1 MKCIKGIWLRCGLLP
16 YYLRGQQ
23 LALALL
29 LGISRAPPPSSR
41 RRSPKRAI
49 SVTRRRWK
57 NCWPASQSAASCRF
71 PTGVY
76 RCTVSKL
83 DAAPYTENQL
93 LDLIGMTQG
102 TVNGTALL
110 HRCPACKR
118 QLPRPQRLLNLQ
130 SPPRNDPGR
139 ALLLSYVLR

>member
-29 LGISRAPPPSSR
+29 LRDKPRTATQLAAALTERGYPSDPQTLEKSPARLAKRGIV
-41 RRSPKRAI
+41 
-49 SVTRRRWK
+49 SV
-57 NCWPASQSAASCRF
+57 SD
-71 PTGVY
+71 GVY

-93 LDLIGMTQG
+93 LDLVGMTQS
-102 TVNGTALL
+102 TVNGTAFYTAAP
-110 HRCPACKR
+110 PASVSSR
-118 QLPRPQRLLNLQ
+118 GP
-130 SPPRNDPGR
+130 SG
-139 ALLLSYVLR
+139 S

>member
-29 LGISRAPPPSSR
+29 LRDKPRTTAQLATALTERGYPSDPQTLKKSLARLAKRGIV
-41 RRSPKRAI
+41 
-49 SVTRRRWK
+49 SV
-57 NCWPASQSAASCRF
+57 SD
-71 PTGVY
+71 GVY

-102 TVNGTALL
+102 TVNGTAFYTAAP
-110 HRCPACKR
+110 PASVSSR
-118 QLPRPQRLLNLQ
+118 GP
-130 SPPRNDPGR
+130 SG
-139 ALLLSYVLR
+139 S

>member
-29 LGISRAPPPSSR
+29 LRDKPRTAAQLAAALTEKGYPSDPQTLEKSLARLAKRGIV
-41 RRSPKRAI
+41 
-49 SVTRRRWK
+49 SV
-57 NCWPASQSAASCRF
+57 SD
-71 PTGVY
+71 GVY

-102 TVNGTALL
+102 TVNGTAFYTAVP
-110 HRCPACKR
+110 PASVSSR
-118 QLPRPQRLLNLQ
+118 GP
-130 SPPRNDPGR
+130 SG
-139 ALLLSYVLR
+139 S

>member
-29 LGISRAPPPSSR
+29 LRDKPRTAARLAAALTARGYPSDPQTLEKSLARLAKRGIV
-41 RRSPKRAI
+41 
-49 SVTRRRWK
+49 SV
-57 NCWPASQSAASCRF
+57 SD
-71 PTGVY
+71 GVY

-93 LDLIGMTQG
+93 LDLVGMTQS
-102 TVNGTALL
+102 TVNGTAFYTAAP
-110 HRCPACKR
+110 PASVSSR
-118 QLPRPQRLLNLQ
+118 GP
-130 SPPRNDPGR
+130 SG
-139 ALLLSYVLR
+139 S

>member
-29 LGISRAPPPSSR
+29 LRDKPRTAAQLAAALTEKGYLSDPQTLEKLLARLAKRGIV
-41 RRSPKRAI
+41 
-49 SVTRRRWK
+49 SV
-57 NCWPASQSAASCRF
+57 SD
-71 PTGVY
+71 GVY

-102 TVNGTALL
+102 TVNGKAFYTAAP
-110 HRCPACKR
+110 PASVSSR
-118 QLPRPQRLLNLQ
+118 GP
-130 SPPRNDPGR
+130 SG
-139 ALLLSYVLR
+139 S

>member
-29 LGISRAPPPSSR
+29 LRDKPRTAAQLAAALTEKGYPSDPQTLEKSLARLAKRGIV
-41 RRSPKRAI
+41 
-49 SVTRRRWK
+49 SV
-57 NCWPASQSAASCRF
+57 SD
-71 PTGVY
+71 GVY

-93 LDLIGMTQG
+93 LDLVGMTQG
-102 TVNGTALL
+102 TVNGKAFYSAT
-110 HRCPACKR
+110 
-118 QLPRPQRLLNLQ
+118 
-130 SPPRNDPGR
+130 PPMSVSSRGNSG
-139 ALLLSYVLR
+139 V

>member
-29 LGISRAPPPSSR
+29 LRDKPRTAAQLAAALTEKGYPSDPQTLEKSLACLAKRGIV
-41 RRSPKRAI
+41 
-49 SVTRRRWK
+49 SV
-57 NCWPASQSAASCRF
+57 SD
-71 PTGVY
+71 GVY

-93 LDLIGMTQG
+93 LDLVGMTQG
-102 TVNGTALL
+102 PVNGTAFYTAAP
-110 HRCPACKR
+110 PASVSSR
-118 QLPRPQRLLNLQ
+118 GP
-130 SPPRNDPGR
+130 SG
-139 ALLLSYVLR
+139 S

>member
-29 LGISRAPPPSSR
+29 LRDKPRTAAQLAAALTERGYPSDPQTLEKSLARLANRGIV
-41 RRSPKRAI
+41 
-49 SVTRRRWK
+49 SV
-57 NCWPASQSAASCRF
+57 SD
-71 PTGVY
+71 GVY

-93 LDLIGMTQG
+93 LDLVGMTQS
-102 TVNGTALL
+102 TVNGTAFYTAAP
-110 HRCPACKR
+110 PASVISR
-118 QLPRPQRLLNLQ
+118 GP
-130 SPPRNDPGR
+130 SG
-139 ALLLSYVLR
+139 S